1 MSQQNPKIRT
11 MKEKAQ
17 GLLQARRLPEARELY
32 QQICQLDRSDAD
44 AWFSLGLINGLMGSM
59 EGVIASCREAI
70 AIRPNFAEAYFNMAK
85 ALKELGR
92 LQEAEQAY
100 GRALDLK
107 PQWPEAFN
115 NLGNVL
121 LELGKLEEARASFE
135 QALRIN
141 SRYAEALV
149 NLGNVLKLQ
158 GQSAQAVTNYRR
170 ALEINPNFATAYKS
184 LGGALIILG
193 QLDEALACYRQAGRL
208 DPADIGM
215 IAAEA
220 AILERQGLADQA
232 YATIKPYIDNGP
244 PNLEIG
250 NALSA
255 LCDQVGRCDE
265 AIALLE
271 KGLAQ
276 EHGFLQ
282 LQRRIV
288 AHFNLG
294 RLYDRK
300 GEYDKAFAHFKTG
313 NDLKPNSFD
322 REGFAKGME
331 ELPSVFNAEFMRDAP
346 RATHGSQRP
355 IFIVG
360 MPRSGT
366 SLVEQILSSHPQV
379 YGAGELDDINN
390 LSADMCKM
398 LSSSSG
404 YPACVRELTEDGC
417 NRLATRYLDRLAQL
431 SPDTR
436 YVTDKM
442 PQNFLHLGLIA
453 LLFPQAHI
461 IHCMREPLDTCLSC
475 YFHDFASYHPY
486 VYQLENLGLYY
497 RHYQRLMRHWREVLP
512 LPIHDVSY
520 EALVEDQEAVTRDML
535 AFCGLEWDARC
546 LRHHENKRF
555 VNTLSYSQVR
565 KPIYKGAVQRWRHY
579 EAYLEPLKQALAGEE
594 FRD

>member
-1 MSQQNPKIRT
+1 MSQQNPSIRT
-11 MKEKAQ
+11 LKEKAQ

-70 AIRPNFAEAYFNMAK
+70 AIRPHFTEAYFNMAK

-100 GRALDLK
+100 GRALELK

-115 NLGNVL
+115 NLGNVQQ
-121 LELGKLEEARASFE
+121 EQGRLEEAKASFE
-135 QALRIN
+135 AALRIN
-141 SRYAEALV
+141 DRYAEALV

-158 GQSAQAVTNYRR
+158 GQCTQAVNNYRR
-170 ALEINPNFATAYKS
+170 ALEINPNSATAYKP

-215 IAAEA
+215 VAAEA

-232 YATIKPYIDNGP
+232 YATIKPYIDGGP

-250 NALSA
+250 NALAA

-265 AIALLE
+265 AITLLE
-271 KGLAQ
+271 GGLAQ
-276 EHGFLQ
+276 EQGKLQ

-300 GEYDKAFAHFKTG
+300 GEYDKAFAHFKAG

-322 REGFAKGME
+322 REGFAKGMD
-331 ELPSVFNAEFMRDAP
+331 ELLSAFSPQFMRDAP
-346 RATHGSQRP
+346 RASHGSRRP

-379 YGAGELDDINN
+379 YGAGELEDINTIVSEMRGT
-390 LSADMCKM
+390 LGSAV
-398 LSSSSG
+398 S
-404 YPACVRELTEDGC
+404 YPTCVQDLTEDIC
-417 NRLATRYLDRLAQL
+417 NQLASRYLGKLEQI
-431 SPDTR
+431 SPDAR
-436 YVTDKM
+436 HVTDKM

-475 YFHDFASYHPY
+475 YSHDFAGYHPY

-497 RHYQRLMRHWREVLP
+497 RHYQRVMRHWREVLP
-512 LPIHDVSY
+512 LPILDVSY
-520 EALVEDQEAVTRDML
+520 EALVEDHESVTRDML
-535 AFCGLEWDARC
+535 AFCGLEWDERC

-565 KPIYKGAVQRWRHY
+565 KPIYKAAVQRWRHY
-579 EAYLEPLKQALAGEE
+579 ESYLGPLKKALAGE
-594 FRD
+594 